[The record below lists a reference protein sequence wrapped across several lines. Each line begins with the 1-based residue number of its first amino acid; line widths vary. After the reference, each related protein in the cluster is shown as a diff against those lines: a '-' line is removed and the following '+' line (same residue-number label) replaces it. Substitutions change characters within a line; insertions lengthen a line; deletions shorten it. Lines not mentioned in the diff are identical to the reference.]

1 MSTISEI
8 KAKLLE
14 TGTPF
19 AAVSGATALAAV
31 KDRPTGTLPQAFV
44 LTAKEAAGENERATG
59 PVRQRVERD
68 ILVVLVCEDLGDAD
82 GDRANDQI
90 ETLTAWTK
98 TKLVG
103 FTPTDMRLPVTYVGG
118 EIVETH
124 AGCAWFEQTFAA
136 PIYLTQGGA

>member
-8 KAKLLE
+8 KALLLG

-31 KDRPTGTLPQAFV
+31 KDRPAGTLPQAFV
-44 LTAKEAAGENERATG
+44 LTAREAAGDNDRATG

-68 ILVVLVCEDLGDAD
+68 IMVVIVAEDLGDAD

-90 ETLTAWTK
+90 ETLTDWCK
-98 TKLVG
+98 GELVG
-103 FTPTDMRLPVTYVGG
+103 FVPTDMDLPITYVGG
-118 EIVETH
+118 EIVETR
-124 AGCAWFEQTFAA
+124 AGCAWHEQTYAA
-136 PIYLTQGGA
+136 PIYLTEGGA

>member
-1 MSTISEI
+1 MSSIAEI
-8 KAKLLE
+8 KARLLE

-19 AAVSGATALAAV
+19 TAVKGATALAAI
-31 KDRPTGTLPQAFV
+31 KDRPDGALPQAFV
-44 LTAKEAAGENERATG
+44 LTAREAAGENERATG

-68 ILVVLVCEDLGDAD
+68 ILVVIVAEDLGDAD

-90 ETLTAWTK
+90 EAITAWTK

-103 FTPTDMRLPVTYVGG
+103 FAPADMQLPITYVGG
-118 EIVETH
+118 EIVETRL
-124 AGCAWFEQTFAA
+124 GCAWFEQTFAA